1 MKTNRKDE
9 WVEVLAAD
17 NQLEAEIAIELLTR
31 EGIPA
36 RTEPGDS
43 LAYLGGLV
51 SPMSTRVLV
60 PADREE
66 QARSWLEAQPADL
79 AAGESDPS
87 PDEA

>member
-1 MKTNRKDE
+1 MKINRKDD

-66 QARSWLEAQPADL
+66 DARSWLEANPADST
-79 AAGESDPS
+79 AAESDAS
-87 PDEA
+87 SDES

>member
-1 MKTNRKDE
+1 MKINRKDD
-9 WVEVLAAD
+9 WVEVLAAP

-36 RTEPGDS
+36 RMESGDS

-60 PADREE
+60 PRDREE
-66 QARSWLEAQPADL
+66 DARSWIESQPADSV
-79 AAGESDPS
+79 AGDPGAN